1 MQVYP
6 TLELNEPHMAGHKF
20 KEGQSVRFTPRKLA
34 IPASA
39 HAYTIVSV
47 LPAEGGEYR
56 YRIKSVYETFER
68 MAPES
73 QLSALA
79 E

>member
-1 MQVYP
+1 
-6 TLELNEPHMAGHKF
+6 MAGHKF

-34 IPASA
+34 LPASGP
-39 HAYTIVSV
+39 AYTIVVV
-47 LPAEGGEYR
+47 LPAEGGEYHC
-56 YRIKSVYETFER
+56 RIKSVYERFER
-68 MAPES
+68 MARES